1 MFPKKTV
8 LITGASRGI
17 GKATAKMFAEKG
29 WNVLINY
36 LNSEEAALTLRDD
49 LNITSGAAEV
59 FKADVS
65 KRSQVEQLVAYG
77 LERFGDIDVLVNNAG
92 LSQTGLFGEI
102 TEQEWD
108 AVFAVNLKGVFNCCQ
123 SVLPVML
130 RKKRGKIINVSS
142 IWGMVGASCEVPYS
156 AAKAGVIGLTKA
168 LAKELGPS
176 NIQVNCVAPGIIE
189 TEMLMHLSP
198 EELAELKNE
207 TPLQKIGR
215 PEDAAGTIAF
225 LASAGADFIT
235 GQVLSPNGGFVI

>member
-1 MFPKKTV
+1 MLPKKTV

-17 GKATAKMFAEKG
+17 GKATAELFAEKG

-36 LNSEEAALTLRDD
+36 LNSEAAALTLRRD
-49 LNITSGAAEV
+49 LNLASGTAEV

-65 KRSQVEQLVAYG
+65 KRCQVERLVAYG

-92 LSQTGLFGEI
+92 LSQTGLFGDF

-108 AVFAVNLKGVFNCCQ
+108 AIFAVNLKGVFNCCQ

-142 IWGMVGASCEVPYS
+142 IWGIVGASCEVPYS

-189 TEMLMHLSP
+189 TEMLKHLSP
-198 EELAELKNE
+198 EELAELKSE
-207 TPLQKIGR
+207 TPLQKIGQPR
-215 PEDAAGTIAF
+215 DVAGIIAF
-225 LASAGADFIT
+225 LASAEADFIT
-235 GQVLSPNGGFVI
+235 GQVISPNGGFVI

>member
-1 MFPKKTV
+1 MFLKKTV

-17 GKATAKMFAEKG
+17 GKATAELFAKKG

-36 LNSEEAALTLRDD
+36 LKSEEAALALRHD
-49 LNITSGAAEV
+49 LNLTMGTAEV

-108 AVFAVNLKGVFNCCQ
+108 AVLAVNLKGVFNCCQ

-130 RKKRGKIINVSS
+130 RKKSGKIINVSS

-189 TEMLMHLSP
+189 TEMLKHLSP
-198 EELAELKNE
+198 DELAELKNE
-207 TPLQKIGR
+207 TPLQKIGQ
-215 PEDAAGTIAF
+215 PKDVAGTIAF
-225 LASAGADFIT
+225 LASAESDFIT
-235 GQVLSPNGGFVI
+235 GQVISPNGGFVI

>member
-1 MFPKKTV
+1 MFFKKTV

-17 GKATAKMFAEKG
+17 GKATAELFAKKG

-36 LNSEEAALTLRDD
+36 LKSEEAALALRHD
-49 LNITSGAAEV
+49 LNLTMGTAEV

-108 AVFAVNLKGVFNCCQ
+108 AVLAVNLKGVFNCCQ

-130 RKKRGKIINVSS
+130 RKKSGKIINVSS

-189 TEMLMHLSP
+189 TEMLKHLSP

-207 TPLQKIGR
+207 TPLQKIGQ
-215 PEDAAGTIAF
+215 PKDIAGTIAF
-225 LASAGADFIT
+225 LASAEADFIT
-235 GQVLSPNGGFVI
+235 GQVISPNGGFVI

>member
-17 GKATAKMFAEKG
+17 GKATAELFSEKG

-36 LNSEEAALTLRDD
+36 LNSEEAALALRHD
-49 LNITSGAAEV
+49 LNLTQGTAEV

-65 KRSQVEQLVAYG
+65 KRCQVEQLIAYG

-92 LSQTGLFGEI
+92 LAQTGLFSEI
-102 TEQEWD
+102 TELEWD
-108 AVFAVNLKGVFNCCQ
+108 AIFAVNLKGVFNCCQ
-123 SVLPVML
+123 SVLPAML
-130 RKKRGKIINVSS
+130 RKKSGKIINVSS

-156 AAKAGVIGLTKA
+156 AAKAGVIGFTKA

-189 TEMLMHLSP
+189 TEMLKHLSP
-198 EELAELKNE
+198 EELTELKNE
-207 TPLQKIGR
+207 TPLQKIGQPR
-215 PEDAAGTIAF
+215 DVASIIAF
-225 LASAGADFIT
+225 LASAEADFIT
-235 GQVLSPNGGFVI
+235 GQVISPNGGFVI

>member
-17 GKATAKMFAEKG
+17 GKATAELFAVKG

-36 LNSEEAALTLRDD
+36 LNSQEAALALRHD
-49 LNITSGAAEV
+49 LNLTLGTAEV

-108 AVFAVNLKGVFNCCQ
+108 AVLAVNLKGVFNCCQ

-130 RKKRGKIINVSS
+130 RKKSGKIINVSS

-189 TEMLMHLSP
+189 TEMLNHLSP

-215 PEDAAGTIAF
+215 PEDVAGSIAF
-225 LASAGADFIT
+225 LASTEADFMT
-235 GQVLSPNGGFVI
+235 GQVISPNGGFVI